1 MSGFATVFIL
11 LQLVIPFVPNI
22 ACSSVPKFSIINNKI
37 DTVNAS
43 NKTNGC
49 DPQFSE
55 SALQVILEL
64 MRDKIT
70 HVIDL
75 HIWTESVNNTGNKV
89 QVLTGIKW
97 ANEIGRTLISLI
109 AEAKKSDKFMF
120 LSHTST
126 MTAGTYSINIFVAE
140 EVMECFSSSKNTTD
154 HAIFDLLV
162 QKLYHITGNKT
173 DYKLCLPHNDNDH
186 VAKYNC
192 CTIVGSNDALICSDY
207 SSVVTEMSSI
217 LVLLTVLLILYVLF
231 PVTLECFS
239 QFKENDTHYKISNS
253 TMSFSYFL
261 FLIFLKGHGPI
272 KTLGRKLI
280 LALFVLVTTLPIYGS
295 LLFQCYMI
303 FMGPWLAVLFIG
315 NISFDKKFL
324 FRSFQNPVEI
334 ITIPFNIKMCW
345 CKAKQFPSTIKGC
358 LSRFQEYVQ
367 PCCSCLFSCTSKSE
381 SNINLIKRTEREEN
395 VEDTSQPLSREEE
408 NKRENHKKLSF
419 IKRTRKRFLVL
430 VFFIFYLISIPFL
443 SLYAF
448 ARLILHNWKFVKKQ
462 VRSNLDED
470 ACMPRYNANRISLTL
485 FIIVTCGFIVF
496 SIHNLFPLALNFIIG
511 LFLNGEIYSPYILP
525 LCTTTV
531 YSWTKWRSSVEM
543 KYLALIMNIYKVCK
557 ESSVESDECS
567 DNVTEDFNMA
577 SEVEKLSTTDTSRK
591 RFTITTNDD
600 GEAIIPKELYHLV
613 REKLLPYDRI
623 LFDYFQ
629 GVLFT
634 AIFGYLLYI
643 LMSLAQTSGISGSVQ
658 VIGTIAAASLPFI
671 FNFVWRKNSNEQKK
685 VDTIALKL
693 KLNHILLVRNR
704 NDKTREIDVE
714 VRNIENAAD
723 TEDTEYTT
731 DTKGNKNTCT
741 CCKR

>member
-1 MSGFATVFIL
+1 MSGFAKVFIL
-11 LQLVIPFVPNI
+11 LPFIIPFVSDI
-22 ACSSVPKFSIINNKI
+22 ACSSVPKFSIINDKI
-37 DTVNAS
+37 DTANAS

-49 DPQFSE
+49 YPKITE
-55 SALQVILEL
+55 SALKFILEL

-126 MTAGTYSINIFVAE
+126 MTAGTYSVNIFVAE
-140 EVMECFSSSKNTTD
+140 EVMQCFSSNKNTSD
-154 HAIFDLLV
+154 FAIFDSLV
-162 QKLYHITGNKT
+162 EKLYHISGSKT
-173 DYKLCLPHNDNDH
+173 DYKMCLPHNDKDQI
-186 VAKYNC
+186 AKYNC
-192 CTIVGSNDALICSDY
+192 CTIVGPNDALICSDY
-207 SSVVTEMSSI
+207 SSVVTEMSPI
-217 LVLLTVLLILYVLF
+217 LVLVTVLLILYVLF
-231 PVTLECFS
+231 PVTLEYFS

-253 TMSFSYFL
+253 TMSLSYFL
-261 FLIFLKGHGPI
+261 YLVFLEGHGPV

-280 LALFVLVTTLPIYGS
+280 LALFLLVTTLPKYGS
-295 LLFQCYMI
+295 FLFRCYMI

-315 NISFDKKFL
+315 NISFDEKFL
-324 FRSFQNPVEI
+324 FRSFQNPIEI
-334 ITIPFNIKMCW
+334 ITIPFNIKICW
-345 CKAKQFPSTIKGC
+345 CKAKQFQSTIEEC
-358 LSRFQEYVQ
+358 WSRCQKIVE
-367 PCCSCLFSCTSKSE
+367 PCCSCLFSGTLKSQSE
-381 SNINLIKRTEREEN
+381 MELITRMDEEEN
-395 VEDTSQPLSREEE
+395 VEDMSQPLAQEEGNKSE
-408 NKRENHKKLSF
+408 NDKKLSF
-419 IKRTRKRFLVL
+419 IKRTKKRFLVL
-430 VFFIFYLISIPFL
+430 VFFILYLISIPFL

-448 ARLILHNWKFVKKQ
+448 ARLILHNWSFVKKQ
-462 VRSNLDED
+462 VRSNLGED
-470 ACMPRYNANRISLTL
+470 TCMPRYNANRISLML

-496 SIHNLFPLALNFIIG
+496 SIQNLFPLAFNFTIG

-525 LCTTTV
+525 LCTTIF

-557 ESSVESDECS
+557 ESCVESHVDPN
-567 DNVTEDFNMA
+567 NVTED
-577 SEVEKLSTTDTSRK
+577 SRK

-613 REKLLPYDRI
+613 RERLLPYNRI
-623 LFDYFQ
+623 LFHYFQ

-634 AIFGYLLYI
+634 AIFGYLLYV

-658 VIGTIAAASLPFI
+658 VIGTIAAASIPFI
-671 FNFVWRKNSNEQKK
+671 FNFVWKKNSDEEKK

-704 NDKTREIDVE
+704 NDKTGQIEVE
-714 VRNIENAAD
+714 VRCTENAVD
-723 TEDTEYTT
+723 TKDAEYTT
-731 DTKGNKNTCT
+731 DTKGIKDTCT
-741 CCKR
+741 CCM